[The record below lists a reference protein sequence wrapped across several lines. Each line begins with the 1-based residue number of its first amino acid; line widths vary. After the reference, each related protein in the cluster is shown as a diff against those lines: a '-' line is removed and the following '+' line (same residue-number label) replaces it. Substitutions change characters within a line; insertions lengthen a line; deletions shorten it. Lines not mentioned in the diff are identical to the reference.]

1 LPGQNAAHDDEPELA
16 AAQFLAGRGMDS
28 EPPGFGD
35 GEFFEFRLS
44 RCLLTSTDSNGD
56 GNPPPTVRAASA

>member
-1 LPGQNAAHDDEPELA
+1 
-16 AAQFLAGRGMDS
+16 MDS

-44 RCLLTSTDSNGD
+44 RCLLTRTDSNGD